1 MIRERD
7 NEIVDNNNC
16 ELEYPLEICPVDP
29 IIEKEMLKDF
39 TGLCECKWT
48 LHFMLLLLAEL
59 NESYTYYLVCLTV
72 AACFVTVSFIFRC
85 VRIAEEKFKISY
97 WL

>member
-16 ELEYPLEICPVDP
+16 ELEYPLEISPVDP
-29 IIEKEMLKDF
+29 SIEKELLKDF
-39 TGLCECKWT
+39 TGLNTCI
-48 LHFMLLLLAEL
+48 LRFMFVGEL
-59 NESYTYYLVCLTV
+59 NESYIYICLAV
-72 AACFVTVSFIFRC
+72 ATACFVTVFFFFCRVWIW
-85 VRIAEEKFKISY
+85 IAEEKFEISY

>member
-16 ELEYPLEICPVDP
+16 ELEYPLEIRPVDP

-39 TGLCECKWT
+39 TGLCECEWI
-48 LHFMLLLLAEL
+48 LHFMLLLVAEL
-59 NESYTYYLVCLTV
+59 NESYIYYLVCLTV
-72 AACFVTVSFIFRC
+72 AAGFITVSFVFRR
-85 VRIAEEKFKISY
+85 VRIAEEKFEIS
-97 WL
+97 